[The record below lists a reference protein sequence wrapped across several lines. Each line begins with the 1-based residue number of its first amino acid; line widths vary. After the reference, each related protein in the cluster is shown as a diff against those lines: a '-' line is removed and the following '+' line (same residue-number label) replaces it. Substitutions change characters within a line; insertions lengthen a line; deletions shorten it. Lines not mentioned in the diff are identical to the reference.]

1 VVRLEPWGTGDRPL
15 LERLLADPAM
25 MEHLG
30 GPETLEKIAERQG
43 RYEQP
48 GSNQFKIVYSGEGVG
63 WVGFWEMEWGGETVY
78 EMGWSVVPEFQGR
91 GIAGQA
97 TVLALEAARADAR
110 CQFVHASPSID
121 NGPSNAICRKAG
133 FELRGEVETEY
144 PPGHPLIV
152 SDWWFD
158 IRPARPAPPSVP

>member
-1 VVRLEPWGTGDRPL
+1 VVHLEPWGTEDLPL

-30 GPETLEKIAERQG
+30 GPETLEKIAERQSK
-43 RYEQP
+43 YEQP
-48 GSNQFKIVYSGEGVG
+48 GSNQYKIVSDGEGVG

-97 TVLALEAARADAR
+97 TLQAIEAARAAGGCR
-110 CQFVHASPSID
+110 FVHAAPGVD
-121 NGPSNAICRKAG
+121 NAASNAICRKAG
-133 FELRGEVETEY
+133 FELRGQVETEY
-144 PPGHPLIV
+144 PPGSPLTV

-158 IRPARPAPPSVP
+158 LRPAG